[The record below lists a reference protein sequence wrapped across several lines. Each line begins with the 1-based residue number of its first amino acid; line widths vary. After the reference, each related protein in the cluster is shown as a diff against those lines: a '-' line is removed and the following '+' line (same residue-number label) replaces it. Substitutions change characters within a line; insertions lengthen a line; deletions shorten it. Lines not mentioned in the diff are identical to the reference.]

1 VHINRMVPGEG
12 EARAKGRFALFKVHA
27 PVGQASDH
35 GAEETTA
42 RGHYDLCVARLSQM
56 TGGIGKVEAAEVIVN
71 PPLQVKG
78 PQL

>member
-1 VHINRMVPGEG
+1 
-12 EARAKGRFALFKVHA
+12 VHA
-27 PVGQASDH
+27 PVRQASNH

-56 TGGIGKVEAAEVIVN
+56 TGGIGKVEAVEVIVN

-78 PQL
+78 PQP